1 MRLTKHRSLKGSS
14 SHHLKYRR
22 CILGSSQLE
31 NALRFASI
39 FIIVGAFVEF
49 SGLSEYVSD
58 SYSVDESRG
67 AIAHQATSGA
77 DAFPIPDIRRAGF
90 SSVTKV
96 QTETDNQRRM
106 QKNRERLRFLYK
118 NSDPQT
124 PLADYLKTHK
134 PKRRPKEKPS
144 FMLEMYW
151 NDDNFEDKV
160 CRIHNACL
168 KRDGSVLL
176 HPWMKSQKYHLR
188 ECGVLKVA
196 YMKSEKDFDQEN
208 EVNAGMD
215 IYGIHPTRYHIPHFL
230 TDILPMI
237 YASEVLRPS
246 TSEMKVRSVCEA
258 PKKRR
263 CEKRVHKDPLY
274 AGFFT
279 ADRTGDLP
287 LSGWVPQLAAM
298 LPGRPTARFP
308 KEMFNGTD
316 KACFRSV
323 IAYAMG
329 SHVRTGRHWFGSSKM
344 FDDHGLTRASV
355 LRNETGRC
363 EIQIT
368 ILNRF
373 GWQSRAG
380 FLVGRDIVNV
390 GAVTDGIEKLSKE
403 EKYKNLELKVAVEYF
418 ENKSFEEQI
427 DIMQKADVILG
438 VHGAGLGNLVFARQ
452 DTPFIEVQPFTYYAG
467 PFDSVSAALY
477 LSYSRIVAEPDSKNF
492 FECIEQKARRLGDD
506 SIIHK
511 AKELWN
517 EAVKRRKDSG
527 DLNYLLCHRF
537 HQPSLAPMKL
547 CSRSQ
552 RMKINVHETAIKLLD
567 AAQEVCGR
575 RDEGSG

>member
-1 MRLTKHRSLKGSS
+1 MKGSS

-22 CILGSSQLE
+22 CLLGSSQLE
-31 NALRFASI
+31 NAFRFASI

-49 SGLSEYVSD
+49 SGLSEYVTD
-58 SYSVDESRG
+58 SYNLDESTG
-67 AIAHQATSGA
+67 MAVYPAKSGA
-77 DAFPIPDIRRAGF
+77 DAFPIPNIRRTGF
-90 SSVTKV
+90 SAVTKV
-96 QTETDNQRRM
+96 QTETDTQHRLR
-106 QKNRERLRFLYK
+106 KNRERLRFLYK

-124 PLADYLKTHK
+124 PLAEYVKQNK
-134 PKRRPKEKPS
+134 PKLSPREKPS

-151 NDDNFEDKV
+151 NDENFEDKV

-168 KRDGSVLL
+168 QPDGTVLL

-196 YMKSEKDFDQEN
+196 YMKSEKDFDRGSELN
-208 EVNAGMD
+208 TGMD
-215 IYGIHPTRYHIPHFL
+215 IYGIHPTRDHIPHFL

-237 YASEVLRPS
+237 YASEVLRP
-246 TSEMKVRSVCEA
+246 TSSLMKVKSVCEA

-263 CEKRVHKDPLY
+263 CAKKIHKDPLY
-274 AGFFT
+274 PGFFT

-298 LPGRPTARFP
+298 LPGRPMARFP
-308 KEMFNGTD
+308 KEMFNNTD

-323 IAYAMG
+323 VAYEIG
-329 SHVRTGRHWFGSSKM
+329 SHVRTGRHWYGNTKM
-344 FDDHGLTRASV
+344 FDDHGLTRASI

-363 EIQIT
+363 EVQIT

-380 FLVGRDIVNV
+380 FLVGRDIMNIEE
-390 GAVTDGIEKLSKE
+390 VTKGVETLSRE
-403 EKYKNLELKVAVEYF
+403 EKYKNLETRVAVEYF

-477 LSYSRIVAEPDSKNF
+477 LPYSRIVAEPDTKNF
-492 FECIEQKARRLGDD
+492 FECIEEKARRLRDG
-506 SIIHK
+506 SIVPK
-511 AKELWN
+511 AKQLWN
-517 EAVKRRKDSG
+517 EAVKRRKESG
-527 DLNYLLCHRF
+527 DLNYLKCHRF
-537 HQPSLAPMKL
+537 HLPSLAPMKL

-552 RMKINVHETAIKLLD
+552 RMKINVHETAVKLLET
-567 AAQEVCGR
+567 AQEVCGR
-575 RDEGSG
+575 REEDRS